1 MPVRYPPDDKQYPR
15 TTNRDLRK
23 ARVVSYVEQ
32 RPSFPRRVLRRLFS
46 APVIIPLVFVTAI
59 VLGVLLYY
67 WTIFSGRI
75 DNLLAGEVYTRTAG
89 IYAAPKQLRVNES
102 ISQADVV
109 AFLKRAGYVE
119 KTQQA
124 DTARGRYSV
133 NGMALDIEPSSGSSV
148 DGTKQFQSVRVQF
161 SGAGKAISS
170 LTDLE
175 GRGSLQRVWLEPEL
189 ISSVTGTERAKRKVI
204 GYSDLPPHLVKA
216 ITVTEDR
223 SFFEHYGVNV
233 RGIVRA
239 FIRRYDSDPTSPIA
253 RQGGSSITQ
262 QLVKNLLLSPEQTW
276 RRKVSEAYMSVILET
291 RLSKEKIFE
300 LYCNQVYMGQ
310 QAGFSINGFGEASSA
325 YFNKDVTNLTLPES
339 AFLAALIRSP
349 NRYNPY
355 TKIETATARRNQVL
369 DSMAEAGAITQDE
382 ATTAKATPLQV
393 VPSRGRID
401 VSDAPYFADYV
412 QNQLGDMIA
421 SNGGAEH
428 LRIYTTID
436 MDLQRAAYAA
446 LTKQMAALDK
456 IQSKR
461 FEPGTLQAAL
471 IAMNAKTGEIVAM
484 VGGRDYS
491 KSQLNRV
498 TDAFR
503 QPGSVF
509 KPFVYA
515 TALNTAFDPIP
526 RVITPATTYMDEPKT
541 FTYDNQEYT
550 PGNFGESYSHE
561 PVTLRDGLVHSLNV
575 VTVEV
580 AMEVTIGRV
589 MNLAAKAGLPKPP
602 RAYPA
607 MALGTSEAT
616 PLQIASAYTAF
627 ANLGS
632 RTTPIAIN
640 RITTGDGVTIAAP
653 TTQKSEVLRPEV
665 AYVMTSFMKDVVN
678 RGTASKVRARGLKSV
693 LAGKTGTSRDGWF
706 AGYTPNLV
714 CAVWVGFDDGSQL
727 GLTGANSALPIWS
740 DFMSVA
746 LAEHPEWEGDWE
758 KPAGVEEI
766 EINPRTGKP
775 TVPEDTE
782 KRTEYFINGTGPNDS
797 ELPQEEASPVE
808 LPSPSPIE
816 QPYEEAPIPLPSPSP
831 TSRKAPAL
839 PDSGLE
845 GTITLDIDP
854 TTGLIAVETC
864 PVIRTKTYVLGTEPR
879 KYCGPKYHQHNTIEP
894 APAARPRVVGTPQR
908 R

>member
-1 MPVRYPPDDKQYPR
+1 MPVRYPPDNQYPR
-15 TTNRDLRK
+15 TTNRDLK
-23 ARVVSYVEQ
+23 KPGVVSYVES
-32 RPSFPRRVLRRLFS
+32 RPSLVRRVGRRLFS
-46 APVIIPLVFVTAI
+46 APVLIPLVFLSAI
-59 VLGVLLYY
+59 VLGILIYY
-67 WTIFSGRI
+67 WTVFSRRI

-89 IYAAPKQLRVNES
+89 IYAAPKQLRVNET
-102 ISQADVV
+102 ISEADVI

-124 DTARGRYSV
+124 DESRGRYSV

-148 DGTKQFQSVRVQF
+148 DGAKQFQSVRIQF
-161 SGAGKAISS
+161 NGSGKSISTM
-170 LTDLE
+170 TDLE
-175 GRGSLQRVWLEPEL
+175 RRGSLQRVWIEPEL

-204 GYSDLPPHLVKA
+204 GFSDLPPHLVKA

-223 SFFEHYGVNV
+223 SFFEHYGVNI
-233 RGIVRA
+233 RGIIRA
-239 FIRRYDSDPTSPIA
+239 LVRRYDSDPNSPIA

-276 RRKVSEAYMSVILET
+276 RRKISEAYMSVILET

-310 QAGFSINGFGEASSA
+310 QAGFSVNGFGEASSA
-325 YFNKDVTNLTLPES
+325 YFNKDVTNLSLPEA
-339 AFLAALIRSP
+339 AFLAGLIRSP

-355 TKIETATARRNQVL
+355 TKVETATARRNQVL

-382 ATTAKATPLQV
+382 ATNAKATPLQV
-393 VPSRGRID
+393 VPARGRID

-421 SNGGAEH
+421 GNGGTEH

-446 LTKQMAALDK
+446 LTKQMNALDK

-461 FEPGTLQAAL
+461 FAPGTLQAAL
-471 IAMNAKTGEIVAM
+471 VAMNAKTGEIVAM

-515 TALNTAFDPIP
+515 TALNTAFDPVP

-541 FTYDNQEYT
+541 FTFDNQEYT

-602 RAYPA
+602 RSYPA
-607 MALGTSEAT
+607 MALGTNEAT
-616 PLQIASAYTAF
+616 PLQIASAYTSF
-627 ANLGS
+627 ANLGT

-640 RITTGDGVTIAAP
+640 RITTGEGTTIAAP

-665 AYVMTSFMKDVVN
+665 AFVMTSFMKDVIN
-678 RGTASKVRARGLKSV
+678 RGTASKVRGRGLKQV

-727 GLTGANSALPIWS
+727 GLTGANSALPIWA
-740 DFMSVA
+740 DFMQVA
-746 LAEHPEWEGDWE
+746 LAEHPEWEGDWDM
-758 KPAGVEEI
+758 PPGVEQV
-766 EINPRTGKP
+766 EINPNTGAP
-775 TVPEDTE
+775 TAAGDTE
-782 KRTEYFINGTGPNDS
+782 KRVEYFINGTGPNDNS
-797 ELPQEEASPVE
+797 QTPTEEATPPE
-808 LPSPSPIE
+808 LPSPSPFE
-816 QPYEEAPIPLPSPSP
+816 QPYPEQPIPMASPSVSP
-831 TSRKAPAL
+831 RRAPSL

-854 TTGLIAVETC
+854 QTGLIAVETC
-864 PVIRTKTYVLGTEPR
+864 PVIRTKTFVLGTEPK
-879 KYCGPKYHQHNTIEP
+879 KYCGPQYHQRNTIEP
-894 APAARPRVVGTPQR
+894 VRPRVVGSPSPH
-908 R
+908 